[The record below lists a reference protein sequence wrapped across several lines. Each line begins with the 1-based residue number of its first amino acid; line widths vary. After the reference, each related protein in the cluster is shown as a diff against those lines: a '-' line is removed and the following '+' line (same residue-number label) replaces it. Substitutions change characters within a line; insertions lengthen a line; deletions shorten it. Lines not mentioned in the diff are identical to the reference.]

1 MPMRRILSTALTA
14 FLGLLLVSCGAS
26 RPVKFYALESPAP
39 APAASAQPFPVKII
53 VGRISASHLYND
65 DRIVYQTGPVELGAY
80 EYQRWAG
87 PPAEMIENM
96 LVDTLRDSK
105 QYAAIER
112 LTSRT
117 RGDYILRGHLSDLKE
132 VDGPTIV
139 ARFEL
144 ELELFQPKTGM
155 TVWHKSYM
163 HDEPVSKKSVS
174 EVVEALQRNVQAGI
188 QFLTADLA
196 QSFPTFPPAH

>member
-1 MPMRRILSTALTA
+1 MLMRRTLSTALTA
-14 FLGLLLVSCGAS
+14 LLGVLLASCGAS

-39 APAASAQPFPVKII
+39 PPAVSQTFPVKII

-80 EYQRWAG
+80 EFQRWAG

-105 QYAAIER
+105 QYAAVER

-117 RGDYILRGHLSDLKE
+117 RGDFILRGHLSALKE
-132 VDGPTIV
+132 VDSPAIV

-155 TVWHKSYM
+155 TVWHKTYV
-163 HDEPVSKKSVS
+163 HDEPVSRKAVPDI
-174 EVVEALQRNVQAGI
+174 VEALQRNVQAGI
-188 QFLTADLA
+188 LFLTDDLA
-196 QSFPTFPPAH
+196 RNFPSQPPSQ

>member
-1 MPMRRILSTALTA
+1 MPMRRIISTALTA
-14 FLGLLLVSCGAS
+14 LLGVLLASCGAS

-39 APAASAQPFPVKII
+39 PPAVSTQPFQVKII

-87 PPAEMIENM
+87 PPGEMIEAI
-96 LVDTLRDSK
+96 LVDTLRSSE
-105 QYAAIER
+105 QYAAVER

-117 RGDYILRGHLSDLKE
+117 RGDYILRGHLSALKE
-132 VDGPTIV
+132 MDSPALV

-144 ELELFQPKTGM
+144 ELELFQPKTGT
-155 TVWHKSYM
+155 TVWHKSYA
-163 HDEPVSKKSVS
+163 HDEPVSKKAVPD
-174 EVVEALQRNVQAGI
+174 VVEALQRNVQAGI
-188 QFLTADLA
+188 QYLTDDLA
-196 QSFPTFPPAH
+196 KHFASLPPSR